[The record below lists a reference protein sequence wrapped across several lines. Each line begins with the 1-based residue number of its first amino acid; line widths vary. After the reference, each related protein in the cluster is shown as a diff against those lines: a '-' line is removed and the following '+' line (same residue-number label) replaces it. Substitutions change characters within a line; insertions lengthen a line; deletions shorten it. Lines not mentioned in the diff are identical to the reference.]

1 MSKKQH
7 TRKRYS
13 LKNAM
18 AWTWG
23 FTKVIVSLLTV
34 LYFIIMIY
42 CGFVIRFGMSKLSMV
57 TYLDTFMT
65 EINETFRLIV
75 GANVIKATIE
85 NVFKYNDFG
94 GKVKS
99 CNKNDR
105 TSIDNESTSDDIT
118 EDLYTSTGSISDG
131 LQ

>member
-7 TRKRYS
+7 NRKRYS
-13 LKNAM
+13 LKNVM

-42 CGFVIRFGMSKLSMV
+42 CGFVIWFGMSKLSMV

-99 CNKNDR
+99 CNKNGT

>member
-7 TRKRYS
+7 NRKRYS
-13 LKNAM
+13 LKNVM

-42 CGFVIRFGMSKLSMV
+42 CGFVIWFGMSKLSMV

>member
-7 TRKRYS
+7 TRKKYS
-13 LKNAM
+13 LKNVM

-42 CGFVIRFGMSKLSMV
+42 CGFVIWFGMSKLSMV

-99 CNKNDR
+99 CNKNDT